1 MLHPLLCAFHGCIH
15 VHSRVEFDV
24 LALLQRT
31 QVLQVC
37 KGIVHPGVFICQFL
51 NLLLPLAKNLYV
63 HCDVS
68 GMDLANTTQSVW
80 LAFALQRWHGAKLT
94 ANLEIQVGWLQCS
107 PQVIATHC
115 PAA

>member
-24 LALLQRT
+24 LALLCLQRT

-51 NLLLPLAKNLYV
+51 YLLLPLAKNLYV

-68 GMDLANTTQSVW
+68 GMDLANTTQSASECG
-80 LAFALQRWHGAKLT
+80 LAFALNRWHR
-94 ANLEIQVGWLQCS
+94 ANC
-107 PQVIATHC
+107 
-115 PAA
+115 